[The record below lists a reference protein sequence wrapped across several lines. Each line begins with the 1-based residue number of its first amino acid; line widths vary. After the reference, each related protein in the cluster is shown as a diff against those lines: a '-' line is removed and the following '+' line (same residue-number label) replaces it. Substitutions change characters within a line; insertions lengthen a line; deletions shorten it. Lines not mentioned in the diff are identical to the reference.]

1 MSLGPEQTMLG
12 ALLLIVTT
20 ASPNLIASGMH
31 QSEECPRVPAE
42 KERP

>member
-1 MSLGPEQTMLG
+1 MLG

-31 QSEECPRVPAE
+31 ESKECSWVSAE